1 MPMTE
6 DDLRTALR
14 GIPTD
19 LPTAP
24 DRLRGVEARVR
35 RHRRRVVATVA
46 GAVVV
51 VLLAVP
57 LVRLVSEDRQR
68 DALPV
73 GTSEQQVRDAMM
85 QYAAFV
91 TYWDGQAYNGKLGTD
106 PGVEGVVVTT
116 SLPPTSCTIASSAPG
131 EPGGTQAAWALGS
144 GSVIPTGGEALPTPD
159 VALVV
164 LLWQPGVTACDPRP
178 GSAQLMA
185 APPAAGAGRIA
196 SDVVGAQRLD
206 DPSRPA
212 LDVAAVYHR
221 IPDDRLTQHGRDVFA
236 AYQTWRDGL
245 DLGSATEQ
253 NVRVLIALTTWAQAA
268 IDPATPVTATGPTV
282 LHPSDYAGEAAVP
295 AGYSVHRDGAAVCVD
310 GRIFGSPLQ
319 HLDRSSFTDPNV
331 APTVYD
337 GPCPTA

>member
-14 GIPTD
+14 GIPAD

-24 DRLRGVEARVR
+24 DRLRGVETRVR
-35 RHRRRVVATVA
+35 RHRRRVVASVA
-46 GAVVV
+46 AGVAL

-57 LVRLVSEDRQR
+57 VVRLVAQDQQR
-68 DALPV
+68 DARPV

-91 TYWDGQAYNGKLGTD
+91 SYWDGKPYNAKLGSD

-116 SLPPTSCTIASSAPG
+116 SLPPTSCTIASPAPG
-131 EPGGTQAAWALGS
+131 EPAGTQPAWALGS
-144 GSVIPTGGEALPTPD
+144 GSVIPTGGEALPTPN
-159 VALVV
+159 VALVL

-185 APPAAGAGRIA
+185 APPAAGAGPVA
-196 SDVVGAQRLD
+196 ADVAGSQRLD

-221 IPDDRLTQHGRDVFA
+221 IPDERLTQHGRDVFA
-236 AYQTWRDGL
+236 AYEKWRDGL
-245 DLGSATEQ
+245 AFGTEAEQ
-253 NVRVLIALTTWAQAA
+253 NVRVLTALATWVQAA
-268 IDPATPVTATGPTV
+268 TDPATPLTATGPTV
-282 LHPSDYAGEAAVP
+282 LRPSDYAGQAAVP
-295 AGYSVHRDGAAVCVD
+295 AGYSVRRDGEAFCVD
-310 GRIFGSPLQ
+310 GHAFGSPQQ
-319 HLDRSSFTDPNV
+319 HMDRSSFTDPNV

-337 GPCPTA
+337 GPCPS